1 MGCCGNRNG
10 SSGVQYEVKT
20 NKGGTFTVDTL
31 VEVRL
36 KLSAHGGGS
45 YKSVPKPATPK

>member
-20 NKGGTFTVDTL
+20 NNGKTLTVETL
-31 VEVRL
+31 VEVKL
-36 KLSAHGGGS
+36 ALSANGGGS
-45 YKSVPKPATPK
+45 YKSVPKTATK